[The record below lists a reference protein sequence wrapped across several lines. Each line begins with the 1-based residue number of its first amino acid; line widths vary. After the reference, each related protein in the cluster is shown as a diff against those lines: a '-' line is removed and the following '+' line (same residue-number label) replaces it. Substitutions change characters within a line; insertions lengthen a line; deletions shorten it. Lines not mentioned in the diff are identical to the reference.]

1 MSKMLRT
8 VTYPEG
14 EPVIVPLA
22 DVVNALATYDYLK
35 EIPYSFQKRED
46 GTQSLTVGKFV
57 YEVFDSPAVFTS

>member
-14 EPVIVPLA
+14 KSVIVPLA

-35 EIPYSFQKRED
+35 EIPYSFQKQED
-46 GTQSLTVGKFV
+46 GTQTLTIGRFV
-57 YEVFDSPAVFTS
+57 YEVFDSPAAFTS